1 MHLEKYCSSHIK
13 PVREQSARDVP
24 FIFNNRILLTQR
36 YKQRSQISCSIMV
49 VGNCTSLYAKRQIYI
64 YIYILAT
71 KKNEETSSDAGH
83 CRSIKG
89 LWKVS

>member
-49 VGNCTSLYAKRQIYI
+49 VGNCTSLYTKRQKYT
-64 YIYILAT
+64 YILAT
-71 KKNEETSSDAGH
+71 QKKEETSSDAGH